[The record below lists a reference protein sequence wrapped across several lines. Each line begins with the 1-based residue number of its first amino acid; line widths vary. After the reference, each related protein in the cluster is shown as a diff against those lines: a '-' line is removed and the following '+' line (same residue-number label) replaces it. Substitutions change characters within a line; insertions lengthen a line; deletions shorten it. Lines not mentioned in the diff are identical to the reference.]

1 MDGIVENLIQF
12 LDQYLSRELVV
23 FVISLMPILEL
34 RGGLLAAYLL
44 QIPWQST
51 FLICFI
57 ANIIPVPFIL
67 IFGRKIINWMKGTK
81 LFHKLGHKFE
91 DRAKKKSQAKSMQ
104 KYKMLGL
111 FLFVAIPL
119 PGTGAWTGS
128 LVAAIMD
135 MRLKNALPVVAV
147 GVLVAGFIMTL
158 LSYGLLKSI
167 GIG

>member
-1 MDGIVENLIQF
+1 
-12 LDQYLSRELVV
+12 
-23 FVISLMPILEL
+23 
-34 RGGLLAAYLL
+34 
-44 QIPWQST
+44 
-51 FLICFI
+51 
-57 ANIIPVPFIL
+57 
-67 IFGRKIINWMKGTK
+67 
-81 LFHKLGHKFE
+81 
-91 DRAKKKSQAKSMQ
+91 
-104 KYKMLGL
+104 MLGL

-135 MRLKNALPVVAV
+135 MRLKNALPVVAA

>member
-1 MDGIVENLIQF
+1 
-12 LDQYLSRELVV
+12 
-23 FVISLMPILEL
+23 
-34 RGGLLAAYLL
+34 
-44 QIPWQST
+44 
-51 FLICFI
+51 
-57 ANIIPVPFIL
+57 
-67 IFGRKIINWMKGTK
+67 
-81 LFHKLGHKFE
+81 
-91 DRAKKKSQAKSMQ
+91 MQ

-135 MRLKNALPVVAV
+135 MRLKNALPVVAA